1 MNNKNVKTAK
11 GRQAVDMQADAS
23 SAVGSSTGTGSS
35 SAVCNSAA
43 TSAKRAPAKKSSSK
57 RGLLSW
63 IFFFAGEKKGQ
74 YFLSVFFALLSV
86 ACCIAP
92 YFMIAKIVQELLS
105 GLRDWHLFLKQAG
118 IVALFWGGNVIFH
131 MISTSMSHIATFNL
145 LGNIRKR
152 LCNKLARLP
161 LGTVLDMP
169 SGSLKNIIIERI
181 DSMETTLAHIVP
193 EYTSNILLSI
203 ALVAYLFVV
212 DWRLALAAFAVLPVG
227 FIAMLF
233 MFKDA
238 EPRFKYALDK
248 TKALN
253 DTAVEYINGIEVI
266 KAFGK
271 SKSSYERFVTAAQE
285 GSACYVE
292 WMRDCIWPHAIAMV
306 VTPSLL
312 LTLLPIGGVMF
323 FKGMVDASVFI
334 TMIIL
339 AISAIQPFL
348 IAYSYHDDIAK
359 AGAIFGEVGSIIDLP
374 ELDRPNTDK
383 KKPADNSIV
392 LKDVRFSY
400 RKGNEGESLPP
411 ASHSVAPTPPSPKG
425 TPLKNPEILHGI
437 SMTLPQGSY
446 SAFVGPSGSGKSTI
460 ARLIA
465 SLWDVDSGSIEIG
478 GVNIKD
484 LSLEEYNRRVAYV
497 SQDNFLFDLS
507 VRENIRLGRP
517 GATDSEVEEV
527 AKKSGC
533 YDFIMSLENG
543 FDTIV
548 GGSGAHLSGGERQ
561 RIAIARAM
569 MKDAPIVILDEATA
583 YTDPE
588 NEAIIQQSVAKLVQ
602 GKTLIVIAHRLST
615 VKDADKLFVIKD
627 GLIESQG
634 SHQELLAKGGLYK
647 DMWEAHIDAKD
658 E

>member
-1 MNNKNVKTAK
+1 MNQQKNK
-11 GRQAVDMQADAS
+11 S
-23 SAVGSSTGTGSS
+23 
-35 SAVCNSAA
+35 
-43 TSAKRAPAKKSSSK
+43 
-57 RGLLSW
+57 LISW
-63 IFFFAGEKKGQ
+63 VWAFAGEKKFS
-74 YFLSVFFALLSV
+74 YVLSVFFALLSV

-92 YFMIAKIVQELLS
+92 YFMIARIVRELLS
-105 GLRDWHLFLKQAG
+105 GVRDWPLFLKQAG

-131 MISTSMSHIATFNL
+131 MISTTMSHIATFNL

-152 LCNKLARLP
+152 MCDKLARLP

-193 EYTSNILLSI
+193 EYTSNIILSL
-203 ALVAYLFVV
+203 ALVIYLFLV
-212 DWRLALAAFAVLPVG
+212 DWRLALSAFAVLPVG
-227 FIAMLF
+227 FIAMCF
-233 MFKDA
+233 MFKDMA
-238 EPRFKYALDK
+238 PRFKYALDK

-266 KAFGK
+266 KDFGK
-271 SKSSYERFVTAAQE
+271 SKSSYERFVTAARE
-285 GSACYVE
+285 GSDCYVE
-292 WMRDCIWPHAIAMV
+292 WMRDCIWPHSIAMV

-312 LTLLPIGGVMF
+312 LTLLPISGVMF
-323 FKGMVDASVFI
+323 YKGMVDATVFI
-334 TMIIL
+334 TVIIL

-348 IAYSYHDDIAK
+348 ISYSYHDDIAK
-359 AGAIFGEVGSIIDLP
+359 AGAIFGEVGSIMNLP
-374 ELDRPNTDK
+374 ELDRPETDK
-383 KKPADNSIV
+383 KTPSDNSIV
-392 LKDVRFSY
+392 LRDVRFSY
-400 RKGNEGESLPP
+400 HKGIDGEE
-411 ASHSVAPTPPSPKG
+411 K
-425 TPLKNPEILHGI
+425 KEILHGI
-437 SMTLPQGSY
+437 SMSLPQGSY

-517 GATDSEVEEV
+517 GASDADVEEV

-533 YDFIMSLENG
+533 YDFIMSLEKG

-588 NEAIIQQSVAKLVQ
+588 NEALIQQSVAKLVK

-615 VKDADKLFVIKD
+615 VKDADKLFVIKNGIID
-627 GLIESQG
+627 SVGTHE
-634 SHQELLAKGGLYK
+634 ELLAKGGLYK

>member
-1 MNNKNVKTAK
+1 MNQQKNK
-11 GRQAVDMQADAS
+11 S
-23 SAVGSSTGTGSS
+23 
-35 SAVCNSAA
+35 
-43 TSAKRAPAKKSSSK
+43 
-57 RGLLSW
+57 LISW
-63 IFFFAGEKKGQ
+63 VWAFAGEKKFS
-74 YFLSVFFALLSV
+74 YILSVFFALLSV
-86 ACCIAP
+86 VCCIAP
-92 YFMIAKIVQELLS
+92 YFMIARIVRELLS
-105 GLRDWHLFLKQAG
+105 GVRDWPLFLKQAG

-131 MISTSMSHIATFNL
+131 MISTTMSHIATFNL

-152 LCNKLARLP
+152 MCDKLARLP

-193 EYTSNILLSI
+193 EYTSNIVLSL
-203 ALVAYLFVV
+203 ALVIYLFLV
-212 DWRLALAAFAVLPVG
+212 DWRLALSAFAVLPVG
-227 FIAMLF
+227 FIAMCF
-233 MFKDA
+233 MFKDMA
-238 EPRFKYALDK
+238 PRFQYALDK

-271 SKSSYERFVTAAQE
+271 SKSSYERFVTAARE
-285 GSACYVE
+285 GSDCYVE
-292 WMRDCIWPHAIAMV
+292 WMRDCIWPHSIAMV

-323 FKGMVDASVFI
+323 YKGMVDATVFI
-334 TMIIL
+334 TVIIL

-348 IAYSYHDDIAK
+348 ISYSYHDDIAK
-359 AGAIFGEVGSIIDLP
+359 AGAIFGEVGSIMNLP
-374 ELDRPNTDK
+374 ELDRPETDK
-383 KKPADNSIV
+383 KTPSDNSIV

-400 RKGNEGESLPP
+400 HKGIDGEE
-411 ASHSVAPTPPSPKG
+411 K
-425 TPLKNPEILHGI
+425 KEILHGV
-437 SMTLPQGSY
+437 SMSLPQGSY
-446 SAFVGPSGSGKSTI
+446 SAFLGPSGSGKSTI

-517 GATDSEVEEV
+517 GASDADVEEV
-527 AKKSGC
+527 ARKSGC
-533 YDFIMSLENG
+533 YDFIMSLEKG

-588 NEAIIQQSVAKLVQ
+588 NEALIQQSVAKLVM
-602 GKTLIVIAHRLST
+602 GKILIVIAHRLST
-615 VKDADKLFVIKD
+615 VKDADKLFVIKNGIID
-627 GLIESQG
+627 SVGTHE
-634 SHQELLAKGGLYK
+634 ELLAKGGLYK

>member
-1 MNNKNVKTAK
+1 MSKKSKN
-11 GRQAVDMQADAS
+11 
-23 SAVGSSTGTGSS
+23 
-35 SAVCNSAA
+35 
-43 TSAKRAPAKKSSSK
+43 PAKK
-57 RGLLSW
+57 GLLGW
-63 IFFFAGEKKGQ
+63 VIEFAGEKKGW
-74 YFLSVFFALLSV
+74 FIFSILFAILSV

-92 YFMIAKIVQELLS
+92 YFMIAQIVRQLLA
-105 GLRDWHLFLKQAG
+105 GERNWTIFLKESG
-118 IVALFWGGNVIFH
+118 IVALFWVGNVLLHSF
-131 MISTSMSHIATFNL
+131 STSMSHVATFNL

-152 LCNKLARLP
+152 MCDKLARLP

-169 SGSLKNIIIERI
+169 SGSLKNIMIERV

-193 EYTSNILLSI
+193 EYTSNIVLS
-203 ALVAYLFVV
+203 LVLVIYLFAV
-212 DWRLALAAFAVLPVG
+212 DWRLALACTATLPVG
-227 FIAMLF
+227 IIAMLS

-238 EPRFKYALDK
+238 AVRFKFALDK
-248 TKALN
+248 TKTLN

-271 SKSSYERFVTAAQE
+271 SKSSYERFVVAAKE
-285 GSACYVE
+285 GADCYVE
-292 WMRDCIWPHAIAMV
+292 WMRDCIWPHSIAMV
-306 VTPSLL
+306 ITPSLL
-312 LTLLPIGGVMF
+312 LTLLPIGGFMF
-323 FKGMVDASVFI
+323 LKGIVDASVFI
-334 TMIIL
+334 TVIIL
-339 AISAIQPFL
+339 AVSAIQPFL

-359 AGAIFGEVGSIIDLP
+359 AGAIFGEVGSIINLP
-374 ELDRPNTDK
+374 ELDRPSVDAA
-383 KKPADNSIV
+383 KPADNSIT

-400 RKGNEGESLPP
+400 KKSSAVPEPVEG
-411 ASHSVAPTPPSPKG
+411 PTSS
-425 TPLKNPEILHGI
+425 NEILHGV

-446 SAFVGPSGSGKSTI
+446 TAFVGPSGSGKSTI

-465 SLWDVDSGSIEIG
+465 SLWDVDSGSVELG
-478 GVNIKD
+478 GVNIKN

-497 SQDNFLFDLS
+497 SQDNYLFDLS
-507 VRENIRLGRP
+507 VRDNIRLGRA
-517 GATDSEVEEV
+517 GTTDQEVEEV
-527 AKKSGC
+527 ARKSGC

-588 NEAIIQQSVAKLVQ
+588 NEAIIQQSVAKLVA

-615 VKDADKLFVIKD
+615 VKDADKLYVIKD
-627 GLIESQG
+627 GVINSQG
-634 SHQELLAKGGLYK
+634 THEELLAQGGLYK
-647 DMWEAHIDAKD
+647 DMWEAHVGAKD

>member
-1 MNNKNVKTAK
+1 MSQNKSKVKK
-11 GRQAVDMQADAS
+11 
-23 SAVGSSTGTGSS
+23 
-35 SAVCNSAA
+35 
-43 TSAKRAPAKKSSSK
+43 PAKK
-57 RGLLSW
+57 GLVGW
-63 IFFFAGEKKGQ
+63 IFEFAGEKKGQ
-74 YFLSVFFALLSV
+74 YIVSVFFALLSV

-92 YFMIAKIVQELLS
+92 YFMIARIVQQLLA
-105 GLRDWHLFLKQAG
+105 GERDWQLFLRECG
-118 IVALFWGGNVIFH
+118 IVALFWLGNVVFH

-145 LGNIRKR
+145 LGNIRKKM
-152 LCNKLARLP
+152 CDKLTRLP

-169 SGSLKNIIIERI
+169 SGSLKNIMIERI

-193 EYTSNILLSI
+193 EYTSNIILSI
-203 ALVAYLFVV
+203 VLVVYLFVI
-212 DWRLALAAFAVLPVG
+212 DWRLALACMAVLPVG
-227 FIAMLF
+227 FIAICF
-233 MFKDA
+233 MMKDGPA
-238 EPRFKYALDK
+238 RFKYALDK

-271 SKSSYERFVTAAQE
+271 SKSSYERFVVAAQE

-292 WMRDCIWPHAIAMV
+292 WMRDCIWPHAVATV

-312 LTLLPIGGVMF
+312 LSLLPIGGWLF
-323 FKGMVDASVFI
+323 FKGGVDASTFI

-339 AISAIQPFL
+339 AVSAIQPFL
-348 IAYSYHDDIAK
+348 IAFTYHDDIAK
-359 AGAIFGEVGSIIDLP
+359 AGAIFGEVGSIMTLEELNRP
-374 ELDRPNTDK
+374 ERDK
-383 KKPADNSIV
+383 SEPRDNSIE
-392 LKDVRFSY
+392 LRDVRFSY
-400 RKGNEGESLPP
+400 HKNIEGEE
-411 ASHSVAPTPPSPKG
+411 K
-425 TPLKNPEILHGI
+425 KEILHGV

-446 SAFVGPSGSGKSTI
+446 TAFVGPSGSGKSTI

-465 SLWDVDSGSIEIG
+465 SLWDVDSGSVEIG

-507 VRENIRLGRP
+507 VRENIRLGRE
-517 GATDSEVEEV
+517 GATDAEVEEV
-527 AKKSGC
+527 ARKSGC

-588 NEAIIQQSVAKLVQ
+588 NEAIIQQSVAKLVA

-615 VKDADKLFVIKD
+615 VKDADKLYVIKD
-627 GLIESQG
+627 GLIDSCGTHE
-634 SHQELLAKGGLYK
+634 ELLAKGGLYK
-647 DMWEAHIDAKD
+647 DMWEAHVDARD